1 MLKPLFLFSGFIG
14 AVVAVLVASSHGFE
28 WALAVMGMLI
38 LLALILFFVAEWF
51 PRWPETPLQTDA
63 RRRRQSLT
71 ILDILQD
78 DMRGGL

>member
-1 MLKPLFLFSGFIG
+1 MIRPLFLFSVFVG
-14 AVVAVLVASSHGFE
+14 AIAAILVAASDGFA
-28 WALAVMGMLI
+28 WALAVMGMLM
-38 LLALILFFVAEWF
+38 LLALIALFVAEWF